1 MTDLPEALQSIVNP
15 KSYHCLVWYYTA
27 HLHELGLRVYQPPFD
42 QGQVFFLVFQMVSY
56 FEGPMFSWE
65 GVDFRLGT
73 RDEFDEV
80 LRTGHINLSQ
90 EEETINFYLEQFPLF
105 IIERPNLRVRI
116 VASHR
121 VVKTIDDLDVVRSS
135 LLPGSM

>member
-1 MTDLPEALQSIVNP
+1 MTDLPQALQSIVNP
-15 KSYHCLVWYYTA
+15 QSYHCLVWYYTA

-42 QGQVFFLVFQMVSY
+42 EGEVFFLVFNMVSF
-56 FEGPMFSWE
+56 FEGPMHSWE

-80 LRTGHINLSQ
+80 LRTGQINLSQ
-90 EEETINFYLEQFPLF
+90 EEETINIYLEHFPLF

-116 VASHR
+116 VASRR
-121 VVKTIDDLDVVRSS
+121 VVRTTEMLDVVRASLSS
-135 LLPGSM
+135 HSE